1 MEVII
6 TKGSGGDKHYTA
18 NWKPDKMS
26 PSEDGSKGEGHD
38 KGTPTGDHFDP
49 MLWGFLLLGSAAA
62 LAGLVI
68 RRRRKGSE

>member
-1 MEVII
+1 
-6 TKGSGGDKHYTA
+6 
-18 NWKPDKMS
+18 MS
-26 PSEDGSKGEGHD
+26 PSEEGSKGEGRD

-68 RRRRKGSE
+68 RRRRKEKV

>member
-1 MEVII
+1 MKIL
-6 TKGSGGDKHYTA
+6 KPKHQNNA
-18 NWKPDKMS
+18 NENLKMCIRDS
-26 PSEDGSKGEGHD
+26 D